1 MGRPGGASDSDLRAV
16 RPADHRTLGHDLE
29 LLQEP
34 APGWVPETLA
44 PDGSTAHDVVII
56 GAGMAGLAA
65 GLALTRNGVS
75 RTLLLDR
82 APAGVEGP
90 WDSFARMPTLR
101 SPKQLA
107 GPALG
112 LPGLTFRAWFE
123 ARQGGAAWDA
133 LGKIPRG
140 MWMDYLRWYRAEAG
154 LEIRNGAAVTAILPQ
169 GALFRLELAEGA
181 PIFARH
187 VVMATGRDG
196 FGAPRIPD
204 GFLPAWRGPLFA
216 HSADA
221 IDFARLAG
229 KRVAVLGG
237 GASAFDN
244 AGTALEAGCA
254 ALTMLLRRPALP
266 RVNASKALD
275 HRGVVHGWASLPDAV
290 RWRLMLALEHRQTP
304 PPRESV
310 LRVSRHA
317 RARLLTGAAVT
328 GVRPADGGLLL
339 ETARGPVAADF
350 IILGTGFTQDA
361 ALRPELAAMAAEI
374 RLWRDAYVPPPGQED
389 AGLAASPYLDADF
402 ACTGAA
408 AHLARLHVFN
418 YAATLS
424 LGKLS
429 GDIPAIGHG
438 AERLA
443 RGICARL
450 FSADIAAHTARFD
463 AFDEPELLGDE
474 WPEG

>member
-1 MGRPGGASDSDLRAV
+1 M
-16 RPADHRTLGHDLE
+16 TLGRDLE

-34 APGWVPETLA
+34 APSWVPETTA
-44 PDGSTAHDVVII
+44 PDGSIAQDVVII

-65 GLALTRNGVS
+65 GLALARNGVS
-75 RTLLLDR
+75 RTLLIDR
-82 APAGVEGP
+82 AREGQEGP
-90 WDSFARMPTLR
+90 WESFARMPTLR

-123 ARQGGAAWDA
+123 ARHGTAAWDA

-140 MWMDYLRWYRAEAG
+140 LWMDYLRWYRAEAG
-154 LEIRNGAAVTAILPQ
+154 LDIQSGVSVAAITPQ
-169 GALFRLELAEGA
+169 GALFRLALSDG
-181 PIFARH
+181 PSIFARH

-196 FGAPRIPD
+196 FGAPQIPA
-204 GFLPAWRGPLFA
+204 GFRPEWRGSLFA

-221 IDFARLAG
+221 IDFTDLAG
-229 KRVAVLGG
+229 KQVAVIGG

-244 AGTALEAGCA
+244 AGTALESGCGP
-254 ALTMLLRRPALP
+254 LTMLLRRPALP

-275 HRGVVHGWASLPDAV
+275 HRGVVHGWAALPDAD
-290 RWRLMLALEHRQTP
+290 RWRLMLTLERRQTP

-310 LRVSRHA
+310 LRVARHP

-328 GVRPADGGLLL
+328 GVMRDGDRLIL
-339 ETARGPVAADF
+339 ETPRGAVAADF
-350 IILGTGFTQDA
+350 TILGTGFAQDV
-361 ALRPELAAMAAEI
+361 ALRPELAPMANAI
-374 RLWRDAYVPPPGQED
+374 RLWRDAYAPPPGEEN
-389 AGLAASPYLDADF
+389 AGLAASPYLDGAF

-408 AHLARLHVFN
+408 PYLARLHIFN

-450 FSADIAAHTARFD
+450 FTADVATHTARLD
-463 AFDEPELLGDE
+463 AFEEPELLGDE
-474 WPEG
+474 WPMKDAGI